1 MALQYQV
8 AVKVIRGRPARVPV
22 TIIRRPATVPA
33 SSVPAAMVSFSGV
46 TATSPV
52 EVTESIGRPTASAT
66 SRIDGPNE

>member
-1 MALQYQV
+1 M
-8 AVKVIRGRPARVPV
+8 
-22 TIIRRPATVPA
+22 PA

-46 TATSPV
+46 IATSPV

>member
-1 MALQYQV
+1 M
-8 AVKVIRGRPARVPV
+8 AVKVIRAGPARLPV

-52 EVTESIGRPTASAT
+52 EVTESIGSPTASAT
-66 SRIDGPNE
+66 RRIDGPNE